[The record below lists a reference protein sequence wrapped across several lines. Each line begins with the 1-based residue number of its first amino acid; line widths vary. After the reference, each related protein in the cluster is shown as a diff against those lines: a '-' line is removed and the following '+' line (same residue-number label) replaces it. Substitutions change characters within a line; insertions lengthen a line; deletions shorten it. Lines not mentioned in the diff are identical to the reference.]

1 MGWFTTGAVEEF
13 LTEAGPFL
21 RAEPVRNTVILS
33 VTDTL
38 RRQAAPARTRPG
50 SDQPSFGWWQ
60 PGPVSVT
67 VSVTASITVA
77 GAFMHTPGLPVVLTA
92 MSRDAAS
99 ALAVGLVAA
108 GRRVPGVNA
117 EPQAAEA
124 FAAAW
129 RQRTGESATVHLRT
143 RLFRLGTLSPPDPAP
158 RGTARVAGPRDRD
171 QLIEWSAA
179 FTAEIGDP
187 PGQDHAAAVDDK
199 LNHGGIMIWEA
210 AGALASI
217 AAITRVVTRTARVS
231 SVYTPP
237 ALRGHGYAAAATAA
251 ATQAALDAGAAEVV
265 LYTDLANPTSNALY
279 QRLGYRPVE
288 DRLVLFFAPAAP
300 EPP

>member
-60 PGPVSVT
+60 PGPVSITESIT
-67 VSVTASITVA
+67 VPATVA
-77 GAFMHTPGLPVVLTA
+77 GAFMHAPGHPVVLTA

-99 ALAVGLVAA
+99 ALAAGLVAA

-129 RQRTGESATVHLRT
+129 RRRTGKSAAVHLRT

-171 QLIEWSAA
+171 LLIEWSAA

-199 LNHGGIMIWEA
+199 LSHGGFMIWA
-210 AGALASI
+210 VAGAPASI
-217 AAITRVVTRTARVS
+217 AAVTRVVTRTARVS

-237 ALRGHGYAAAATAA
+237 ALRGHGYAGAATAA
-251 ATQAALDAGAAEVV
+251 ATQAALDDGAAEVV

-288 DRLVLFFAPAAP
+288 DRLVLSFAPAAP
-300 EPP
+300 ELP

>member
-13 LTEAGPFL
+13 LAVAGPFL
-21 RAEPVRNTVILS
+21 RADPVRNTVILS

-60 PGPVSVT
+60 PAPVPV
-67 VSVTASITVA
+67 TVA

-99 ALAVGLVAA
+99 ALAAVLVAA

-129 RQRTGESATVHLRT
+129 RRRTEESAAVHLRT
-143 RLFRLGTLSPPDPAP
+143 RLFRLGSLSPPDPAP

-171 QLIEWSAA
+171 LLIEWSAA

-199 LNHGGIMIWEA
+199 LSHGGFMIWVV
-210 AGALASI
+210 AGAPASI
-217 AAITRVVTRTARVS
+217 AAVTRVVTRTARVS
-231 SVYTPP
+231 SVYTPR
-237 ALRGHGYAAAATAA
+237 ALRGHGFAGAATAA
-251 ATQAALDAGAAEVV
+251 ATQAALDDGAAEVV

-288 DRLVLFFAPAAP
+288 DRLVLSFAPAAP

>member
-13 LTEAGPFL
+13 LAEAGPFL
-21 RAEPVRNTVILS
+21 RAEPVPNTVILS

-38 RRQAAPARTRPG
+38 RRQAEPARTRSG

-60 PGPVSVT
+60 PGPVSNAVPI
-67 VSVTASITVA
+67 TASAAVA

-99 ALAVGLVAA
+99 ALAAVLVAA

-129 RQRTGESATVHLRT
+129 RWRTGESAAVHLRT
-143 RLFRLGTLSPPDPAP
+143 RLFRLGALSPPDPAP

-171 QLIEWSAA
+171 LLIEWSAA

-199 LNHGGIMIWEA
+199 LSHGGIMIWSV
-210 AGALASI
+210 AGAPASI
-217 AAITRVVTRTARVS
+217 AAVTRVVTRTARVS

-237 ALRGHGYAAAATAA
+237 ALRGRGYAGAATAA
-251 ATQAALDAGAAEVV
+251 ATQAALEAGAAEVV

-288 DRLVLFFAPAAP
+288 DRLVLSFAPAAP

>member
-1 MGWFTTGAVEEF
+1 MGWFTTGAVEDF
-13 LTEAGPFL
+13 LAETGPFL
-21 RAEPVRNTVILS
+21 RAEPARNTVILS

-38 RRQAAPARTRPG
+38 RRQPAPARARPG
-50 SDQPSFGWWQ
+50 PDQPAFGWWQ
-60 PGPVSVT
+60 PGPVSVPA
-67 VSVTASITVA
+67 SMPAPATAP
-77 GAFMHTPGLPVVLTA
+77 GALMHTPRHPVVLTA

-99 ALAVGLVAA
+99 ALAAVLVAA
-108 GRRVPGVNA
+108 GRQVPGVNA

-129 RQRTGESATVHLRT
+129 RQRTGESAAVHFRT

-158 RGTARVAGPRDRD
+158 RGTARMAGPRDRD
-171 QLIEWSAA
+171 LLIEWSAA

-187 PGQDHAAAVDDK
+187 SGQDHAAAVDDK
-199 LNHGGIMIWEA
+199 LSHRGIMIWEA
-210 AGALASI
+210 ASAPASM

-237 ALRGHGYAAAATAA
+237 ALRGRGYAGAATAA
-251 ATQAALDAGAAEVV
+251 ATQAAMEAGAAEVV

-279 QRLGYRPVE
+279 QRLGYRPVA
-288 DRLVLFFAPAAP
+288 DRLGLSFAPAAP